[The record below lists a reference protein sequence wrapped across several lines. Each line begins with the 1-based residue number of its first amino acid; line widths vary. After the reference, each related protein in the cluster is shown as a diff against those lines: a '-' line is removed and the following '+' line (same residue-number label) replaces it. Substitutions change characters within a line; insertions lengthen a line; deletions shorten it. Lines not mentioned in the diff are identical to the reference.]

1 MINQTE
7 INALTAKRE
16 EITYCRFN
24 QDCTCL
30 VVGTKILGFYI
41 YKLSPLQLIYS
52 SASDSSEP
60 MHCVCVEMCYT
71 SNIMAIVQTPA
82 KIAAKKDQG
91 PLLLSPVISKPTPHN
106 FDRVLRDDISSTSG
120 RRSDYTVRPL
130 TKKDVMMFDAQRKEG
145 VYIISLA

>member
-7 INALTAKRE
+7 INALAAKRE

-30 VVGTKILGFYI
+30 VVGTKIHGFYI

-82 KIAAKKDQG
+82 KIAAKKD
-91 PLLLSPVISKPTPHN
+91 
-106 FDRVLRDDISSTSG
+106 
-120 RRSDYTVRPL
+120 RRSIQQIALVLFGLLELGQQAADGLHRFDFDEL
-130 TKKDVMMFDAQRKEG
+130 QLFQLARILAVM
-145 VYIISLA
+145 